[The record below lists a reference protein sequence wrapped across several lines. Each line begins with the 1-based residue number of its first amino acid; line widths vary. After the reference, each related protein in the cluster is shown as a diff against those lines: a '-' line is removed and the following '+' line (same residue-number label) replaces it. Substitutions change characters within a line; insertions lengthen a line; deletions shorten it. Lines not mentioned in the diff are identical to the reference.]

1 MHDTF
6 RSSLDAIAEAI
17 VRRSAAPVAA
27 CGFAVR
33 RESSW
38 RMATSSGDDLL
49 FDLASLTKP
58 FTAVALA
65 ESPEFLDRSLG
76 EALPLV
82 AAEPGG
88 ARPLARV
95 LGHRAGFDAH
105 VPLFL
110 PAVQGGGVD
119 PREALRHA
127 ARCFH
132 ADAQSAEGDSPAVY
146 SDLGYMLAGAAL
158 ARREAAPHAGA
169 ALEAGLLARLDL
181 LGDVGTAGG
190 LRARLADADAR
201 FVPTEHAPWRGG
213 VARGAVHDDNAWVLT
228 GHGASGHAGLFGTV
242 AGVLRFGEA
251 VLEAWVHGRGPLAHV
266 PFDRLLAEQPGTTW
280 RMGFDGKAKA
290 GPSTAGASA
299 SARSVGHLGFTGTS
313 VWLDPDREAVTVL
326 LTNRV
331 HPSRA
336 FNALRELRGPV
347 HDALFALADRS

>member
-17 VRRSAAPVAA
+17 VRRSAAPVVA
-27 CGFAVR
+27 CGVAVR
-33 RESSW
+33 RESGW
-38 RMATSSGDDLL
+38 FEAVSSDGALL

-65 ESPEFLDRSLG
+65 EEPDFLGRRLG
-76 EALPLV
+76 DALPLV
-82 AAEPGG
+82 AGEPGG
-88 ARPLARV
+88 AARLARV

-105 VPLFL
+105 VSLFL
-110 PAVQGGGVD
+110 PAVQGGPVD
-119 PREALRHA
+119 PRAALCHA

-132 ADAQSAEGDSPAVY
+132 PAARPADEDSPAVY

-158 ARREAAPHAGA
+158 ARREGAQHAGA
-169 ALEAGLLARLDL
+169 ALEAGLLARLGL
-181 LGDVGTAGG
+181 LGELGTAAG
-190 LRARLADADAR
+190 LRERLADAEAR

-242 AGVLRFGEA
+242 TGVLAFGRA
-251 VLEAWVHGRGPLAHV
+251 ALESWRRGAGPLAHV
-266 PFDRLLAEQPGTTW
+266 PFARLLAEQPETTW
-280 RMGFDGKAKA
+280 RMGFDGKAKE
-290 GPSTAGASA
+290 GPSTAGATA

-313 VWLDPDREAVTVL
+313 VWMDPDREAVTVL

-336 FNALRELRGPV
+336 FNALRELRGAA
-347 HDALFALADRS
+347 HDALFALADRA